1 MKRNSDSELEELYAK
16 RKKLDLQ
23 IALLEQET
31 LGNGLLEVLIHL
43 VSTGALNILDLLCLS
58 KTNSAIRKRTLNRT
72 IWEHFSDNW
81 LFRHY
86 AEVSDL
92 ISPWG
97 FLARLYRITM
107 YTDLDF
113 QRRLTQAVIRT
124 QSNLLL
130 PGTIATRVQSTK
142 DPTYRHLMG
151 YIVGEKNIQFR
162 FIRLGKV
169 YRKYPMHQ
177 NFPLADVY
185 SRLHADIYLCCEG
198 QAPVGLFQFLEIL
211 DNFLYQYPRY
221 MRPEAW
227 QEPDL
232 SHPHNLIL
240 DWWTRLGVLG
250 VVVLIWLEV
259 AFFKAAL
266 RLYRS
271 LEDEGMR
278 VLALGLM
285 ASMVDF
291 IAHGLVDNSYF
302 LVDLAFIFCLTLGL
316 VRRMEVFERRE
327 I

>member
-16 RKKLDLQ
+16 RKKLDLR

-31 LGNGLLEVLIHL
+31 LENGLLEVLIHL
-43 VSTGALNILDLLCLS
+43 VSSGALNILDLRCLS
-58 KTNSAIRKRTLNRT
+58 KTSSGIRKRTLHRT

-97 FLARLYRITM
+97 FLARLYRFTM

-113 QRRLTQAVIRT
+113 QHRLTQAVTRT

-151 YIVGEKNIQFR
+151 YIVSEKNIQFR
-162 FIRLGKV
+162 FIKLGKF

-177 NFPLADVY
+177 NFPLDDVY

-211 DNFLYQYPRY
+211 DNFSYRDKPATLNPRIALPFLCY
-221 MRPEAW
+221 RCECGMGLLGGFVFSMN
-227 QEPDL
+227 PDIRRYFCSVQCFL
-232 SHPHNLIL
+232 QDPLWH
-240 DWWTRLGVLG
+240 RL
-250 VVVLIWLEV
+250 
-259 AFFKAAL
+259 
-266 RLYRS
+266 
-271 LEDEGMR
+271 
-278 VLALGLM
+278 
-285 ASMVDF
+285 
-291 IAHGLVDNSYF
+291 
-302 LVDLAFIFCLTLGL
+302 
-316 VRRMEVFERRE
+316 
-327 I
+327 